1 MQYVFLE
8 YSIDC
13 AHFLPNVPEGH
24 KCGRMHGHRYDI
36 RLELAGDPGSET
48 GWIMDY
54 ADIKA
59 VFDPVIMALDHRTL
73 NEISGLSNPTCENIV
88 MYLRRML
95 PSDEL
100 NAIEV
105 RETARAGAGWRRAWT
120 HPSKEMSSR
129 IAAEAAKENT

>member
-24 KCGRMHGHRYDI
+24 KCGQMHGHRYDI
-36 RLELAGDPGSET
+36 RLEIAGDPGSET
-48 GWIMDY
+48 GWIIDY

-59 VFDPVIMALDHRTL
+59 VFDPIIMALDHRTL
-73 NEISGLSNPTCENIV
+73 NEIPGLSNPTCENIV

-95 PSDEL
+95 PSDESNANFIHTRL

-105 RETARAGAGWRRAWT
+105 RETARAGAGWRRA
-120 HPSKEMSSR
+120 
-129 IAAEAAKENT
+129 